1 MRLATRLSLTLLACL
16 ALSAMT
22 LPRDAFAQPPGPCCL
37 VPENGQGT
45 ADHPPSCPT
54 GYTGQMFI
62 LDGLP
67 VGSSIEI
74 AATLVGFT
82 GLVQVPGGSL
92 AGMKETWTATLKCS
106 MTGTGA
112 LLGFN
117 KVIDIPIGTG
127 ESHSAPRV
135 PLALVQ
141 SFNTEVFEMQGQI
154 PVGDPVFDLLRVT
167 AGTNFGLPSPGHT
180 TFTQVG
186 FAYSVDSFFDITYR
200 IDYVGHPGGT
210 LTGRSGSTT
219 GTSRFGMCHDDPT
232 PARHSTWGA
241 VKAHYR

>member
-16 ALSAMT
+16 ALSAT
-22 LPRDAFAQPPGPCCL
+22 TASRDVFAQLPGPCCL

-45 ADHPPSCPT
+45 ADHPPSCPI
-54 GYTGQMFI
+54 GYTGQMYI
-62 LDGLP
+62 INGLP
-67 VGSSIEI
+67 VGSTIEI
-74 AATLVGFT
+74 AATLVDFT

-106 MTGTGA
+106 MTGTGT
-112 LLGFN
+112 LLGFS

-135 PLALVQ
+135 PLAPVQ
-141 SFNTEVFEMQGQI
+141 SFNTDMFELHGQI
-154 PVGDPVFDLLRVT
+154 PLGDPVFDLLRVT
-167 AGTNFGLPSPGHT
+167 AGTNFALPSPGHT

-200 IDYVGHPGGT
+200 IDFVGHPGGT
-210 LTGRSGSTT
+210 LAGRSGSTT
-219 GTSRFGMCHDDPT
+219 GTSRFSMCHDDTT
-232 PARHSTWGA
+232 PVRQSTWGK

>member
-16 ALSAMT
+16 ALIAPT
-22 LPRDAFAQPPGPCCL
+22 LPRDAYAQLPGPCCL

-45 ADHPPSCPT
+45 ADQPPVCLV

-62 LDGLP
+62 IDGLP
-67 VGSSIEI
+67 PGATIEI

-92 AGMKETWTATLKCS
+92 GGMKETWTATLKCS

-112 LLGFN
+112 LLGFS
-117 KVIDIPIGTG
+117 KIIDIPISIG
-127 ESHSAPRV
+127 ESHSAARV
-135 PLALVQ
+135 PLAPVQ
-141 SFNTEVFEMQGQI
+141 SFNTDMFAMQGQI
-154 PVGDPVFDLLRVT
+154 PVGDPVFDLLRLT
-167 AGTNFGLPSPGHT
+167 AGTTFGLPSPGHT
-180 TFTQVG
+180 TFTQDG

-200 IDYVGHPGGT
+200 IDFVGNPAGPLG
-210 LTGRSGSTT
+210 GRSGSTT
-219 GTSRFGMCHDDPT
+219 GTSRFVMCHDDTT

-241 VKAHYR
+241 AKAYYR

>member
-1 MRLATRLSLTLLACL
+1 MRLATRLLPTLLAFL
-16 ALSAMT
+16 ALSSTT
-22 LPRDAFAQPPGPCCL
+22 LPCDAFSIPPGPCCL

-45 ADHPPSCPT
+45 ADQPPSCPI

-62 LDGLP
+62 IDGLP
-67 VGSSIEI
+67 VGSTIEI

-112 LLGFN
+112 LLGFS
-117 KVIDIPIGTG
+117 KVIDIPISIG

-135 PLALVQ
+135 PLAPVQ
-141 SFNTEVFEMQGQI
+141 SFNTDMFAMQGQI
-154 PVGDPVFDLLRVT
+154 PIGDPVFDLLRVT
-167 AGTNFGLPSPGHT
+167 AGTSFGLPSPGHT
-180 TFTQVG
+180 TFTQDG

-200 IDYVGHPGGT
+200 IDFVGHPAGT
-210 LTGRSGSTT
+210 LGGRSGSTT

-241 VKAHYR
+241 VKAYYR

>member
-16 ALSAMT
+16 ALSATT

-45 ADHPPSCPT
+45 ADHPPSCLI

-67 VGSSIEI
+67 VGSHHRDRRH
-74 AATLVGFT
+74 ARGVHGAGA
-82 GLVQVPGGSL
+82 GPGGSL

-127 ESHSAPRV
+127 ESHSAPRSRCAGAV
-135 PLALVQ
+135 VQ
-141 SFNTEVFEMQGQI
+141 YRHVRDAGADPI
-154 PVGDPVFDLLRVT
+154 GDPVFDLLRVT

-200 IDYVGHPGGT
+200 IDLRRSPG
-210 LTGRSGSTT
+210 RDAHWEV
-219 GTSRFGMCHDDPT
+219 REHD
-232 PARHSTWGA
+232 R
-241 VKAHYR
+241 